1 MRAFT
6 LPLGILFMTAVL
18 VVPASAQDTSSTINP
33 FKQNQPQ
40 GVTGLS
46 LNTDQETDS
55 KSFWPQFKSKPK
67 KNPGQPS
74 TLQKMNQNTKQFM
87 KKSQHTLMPWTKP
100 KKTSTPITGL
110 REKPQPAESWNPLS
124 NLFKPKEEEG
134 PQFRTANDW
143 FKQPRPELQR

>member
-33 FKQNQPQ
+33 FQLDQPP
-40 GVTGLS
+40 GLS
-46 LNTDQETDS
+46 PNTDRESDS

-67 KNPGQPS
+67 KNPAQP
-74 TLQKMNQNTKQFM
+74 TALQKMNQNTKQFM

-110 REKPQPAESWNPLS
+110 REKSQPKETWNPLS
-124 NLFKPKEEEG
+124 NLFKPKEDEG
-134 PQFRTANDW
+134 QQFRTANDW
-143 FKQPRPELQR
+143 FKQPRPELNR